1 MYLKFRVSRET
12 ANDFVRLF
20 VNRLAYG
27 LQAAR
32 PLPNGSVPYYLA
44 RDWLTKAPKQLDADV
59 VRAHLNGDVTINL
72 FAINPETQRSK
83 WVAIDADFEDAVPT
97 LIQLQCELKQ
107 DGIDS
112 ALEQS
117 RRGGHL
123 WIFCETPLLAAECR
137 IYIYNLALRLGIPV
151 KCGGLKEGIEVF
163 PRQDRLE
170 EGEYGNAIRAPLGVH
185 RKTNLRYWFDGAA
198 PTPEAQLDYLNGM
211 PKLIEERLNALIH
224 GMSFPEAYKP
234 AVSVPYI
241 PISSKARQ
249 REFRILDHVRTT
261 RGDGRNWWA
270 RCPSCA
276 LVRRDRAGD
285 NLSIQVKDS
294 RFYKCWAGCSKEEIR
309 AALGRP
315 IRMKYAA

>member
-1 MYLKFRVSRET
+1 MYLKFRVSRES
-12 ANDFVRLF
+12 ANDFIHLF

-27 LQAAR
+27 VQATK
-32 PLPNGSVPYYLA
+32 PLANGSVPYYLA
-44 RDWLTKAPKQLDADV
+44 RDWLTKAPKLLDVDV
-59 VRAHLNGDVTINL
+59 VRMHLNGDTTVNL

-83 WVAIDADFEDAVPT
+83 WVCIDADFDGAMQS
-97 LIQLQCELKQ
+97 LIELQRELKQ
-107 DGIDS
+107 DGIEA

-151 KCGGLKEGIEVF
+151 KCGGLKDGIEVF

-185 RKTNLRYWFDGAA
+185 RKTNLRYWFQEAA
-198 PTPEAQLDYLNGM
+198 PTPEAQIEYLHGL
-211 PKLIEERLNALIH
+211 PKLREHMLKALIN
-224 GMSFPEAYKP
+224 GLSFPEVYRPVA
-234 AVSVPYI
+234 AVSYISVPAGQ
-241 PISSKARQ
+241 S
-249 REFRILDHVRTT
+249 EFRILDHVRTT
-261 RGDGRNWWA
+261 RRDSRNWWA

-276 LVRRDRAGD
+276 LVGRDRTGD
-285 NLSIQVKDS
+285 NLSIQIKDG
-294 RFYKCWAGCSKEEIR
+294 RFYKCWAGCTRDEIR

-315 IRMKYAA
+315 IRLKQAA

>member
-12 ANDFVRLF
+12 ANDFIRLF

-27 LQAAR
+27 VQATK

-44 RDWLTKAPKQLDADV
+44 RDWLTKAPKLLDVDV
-59 VRAHLNGDVTINL
+59 VRMHLNGDTTVNL

-83 WVAIDADFEDAVPT
+83 WVCIDADFDGAMQS
-97 LIQLQCELKQ
+97 LIELQRELKQ
-107 DGIDS
+107 DGIEA

-151 KCGGLKEGIEVF
+151 KCGGLKDGIEVF

-185 RKTNLRYWFDGAA
+185 RKTNLRYWFQEAA
-198 PTPEAQLDYLNGM
+198 PSPETQLAYLNGLA
-211 PKLIEERLNALIH
+211 KLTEHRLKTLIH
-224 GMSFPEAYKP
+224 GMSLPEVYRPIA
-234 AVSVPYI
+234 AVSYI
-241 PISSKARQ
+241 PIYRLLDSASSR
-249 REFRILDHVRTT
+249 FSIM
-261 RGDGRNWWA
+261 
-270 RCPSCA
+270 S
-276 LVRRDRAGD
+276 VRRAETAAIGGLGAHPAHRLGATGPATIFQSRSRMRA
-285 NLSIQVKDS
+285 SISAGLVARRM
-294 RFYKCWAGCSKEEIR
+294 RFAQLL
-309 AALGRP
+309 ADQFV
-315 IRMKYAA
+315 

>member
-1 MYLKFRVSRET
+1 MYLKFRVSRES
-12 ANDFVRLF
+12 ANDFIHLF

-27 LQAAR
+27 VQATK
-32 PLPNGSVPYYLA
+32 PLANGSVPYYLA
-44 RDWLTKAPKQLDADV
+44 RDWLTKAPKLLDVDV
-59 VRAHLNGDVTINL
+59 VRMHLNGDTTVNL

-83 WVAIDADFEDAVPT
+83 WVCIDADFDGAMQS
-97 LIQLQCELKQ
+97 LIELQRELKQ
-107 DGIDS
+107 DGIEA

-151 KCGGLKEGIEVF
+151 KCGGLKDGIEVF

-185 RKTNLRYWFDGAA
+185 RKTNLRYWFQEAA
-198 PTPEAQLDYLNGM
+198 PSPETQLVYLNGL
-211 PKLIEERLNALIH
+211 PKLREHMLKALIN
-224 GMSFPEAYKP
+224 GLSFPEVYRPVA
-234 AVSVPYI
+234 AVSYISVPAGQ
-241 PISSKARQ
+241 S
-249 REFRILDHVRTT
+249 EFRILDHVRTT
-261 RGDGRNWWA
+261 RRDSRNWWA

-276 LVRRDRAGD
+276 LVGRDRTGD
-285 NLSIQVKDS
+285 NLSIQIKDA
-294 RFYKCWAGCSKEEIR
+294 RFYKCWAGCSKDEIR

-315 IRMKYAA
+315 IRLKQAA

>member
-12 ANDFVRLF
+12 ANDFIRLF

-27 LQAAR
+27 VQATK
-32 PLPNGSVPYYLA
+32 PLANGSVPYYLA
-44 RDWLTKAPKQLDADV
+44 RDWLTKAPKILDIDV
-59 VRAHLNGDVTINL
+59 VRMHLNGDTTVNL

-83 WVAIDADFEDAVPT
+83 WIAIDADFDGAMQS
-97 LIQLQCELKQ
+97 LIELQRKLRH
-107 DGIDS
+107 DGIEA

-137 IYIYNLALRLGIPV
+137 IYIYNVALRIGIPV
-151 KCGGLKEGIEVF
+151 KCGGLKDGIEVF

-170 EGEYGNAIRAPLGVH
+170 EGEYGNAIRSPLGVH
-185 RKTNLRYWFDGAA
+185 RKTNLRYWFRAAA
-198 PTPEAQLDYLNGM
+198 PRPEAQLAYLNGL
-211 PKLIEERLNALIH
+211 PKLTEDRLKVLID
-224 GMSFPEAYKP
+224 GMSLPEVYRPVA
-234 AVSVPYI
+234 AVSYI
-241 PISSKARQ
+241 PFASLTGR
-249 REFRILDHVRTT
+249 REFQILDHVRTT
-261 RGDGRNWWA
+261 RKDSRNWWS

-276 LVRRDRAGD
+276 LIGRDRTGD
-285 NLSIQVKDS
+285 NLSIQIKDA

-315 IRMKYAA
+315 IRMKQAA

>member
-12 ANDFVRLF
+12 ANDFIRLF

-27 LQAAR
+27 VQATK
-32 PLPNGSVPYYLA
+32 PLANGSVPYYLA
-44 RDWLTKAPKQLDADV
+44 RDWLTKTPKLLDVDV
-59 VRAHLNGDVTINL
+59 VRMHLNGDTTVNL

-83 WVAIDADFEDAVPT
+83 WVCIDADFDGAMQS
-97 LIQLQCELKQ
+97 LIELRRELKQ
-107 DGIDS
+107 DGIEA

-151 KCGGLKEGIEVF
+151 KCGSLKDGIEVF

-185 RKTNLRYWFDGAA
+185 RKTNLRYWFQKAA
-198 PTPEAQLDYLNGM
+198 PRPEAQLAYLNGLA
-211 PKLIEERLNALIH
+211 KLTEHRLTTLIH
-224 GMSFPEAYKP
+224 GMSLPEVYRPVA
-234 AVSVPYI
+234 AVSYI
-241 PISSKARQ
+241 PISSPAGQ
-249 REFRILDHVRTT
+249 CEFKILDHVRTT
-261 RGDGRNWWA
+261 RRDSRNWWA
-270 RCPSCA
+270 RCTSCA
-276 LVRRDRAGD
+276 LIGRDRTGD
-285 NLSIQVKDS
+285 NLSIQIKDA
-294 RFYKCWAGCSKEEIR
+294 RFYKCWAGCSKDEIR

-315 IRMKYAA
+315 IRMKQAA

>member
-1 MYLKFRVSRET
+1 MYLKFRVSRES
-12 ANDFVRLF
+12 ANDFIHLF

-27 LQAAR
+27 VQATK
-32 PLPNGSVPYYLA
+32 PLANGSVPYYLA
-44 RDWLTKAPKQLDADV
+44 RDWLTKAPKLLDVDV
-59 VRAHLNGDVTINL
+59 VRMHLNGDTTVNL

-83 WVAIDADFEDAVPT
+83 WVCIDADFDGAMQS
-97 LIQLQCELKQ
+97 LIELQRELKQ
-107 DGIDS
+107 DGIEA

-151 KCGGLKEGIEVF
+151 KCGGLKDGIEVF

-185 RKTNLRYWFDGAA
+185 RKTNLRYWFQEAA
-198 PTPEAQLDYLNGM
+198 PTPETQLAYLNGLA
-211 PKLIEERLNALIH
+211 KLTEHRLKTLIF
-224 GMSFPEAYKP
+224 GMSFPEVYGP
-234 AVSVPYI
+234 IVTVPYI
-241 PISSKARQ
+241 SISAGQ
-249 REFRILDHVRTT
+249 REFKILDHVRTT
-261 RGDGRNWWA
+261 RRDSRNWWA

-276 LVRRDRAGD
+276 QAGRDHTGD
-285 NLSIQVKDS
+285 NLSIQVKDA
-294 RFYKCWAGCSKEEIR
+294 RFYKCWAGCSKDEIR

-315 IRMKYAA
+315 IRMKQAA